1 MKRKPEGFRVDS
13 DGRRTLSCVVTS
25 EEAGSEL
32 LSVLLRRFPSYTREA
47 WLDAIASQALTLDGV
62 GTSPDIIVVGGMTIA
77 CCLSLREEPSIDD
90 RYCILYED
98 EQIAVINKSGNLP
111 CHPAGRYYEHTL
123 VRLLLARNHFTEA
136 HLVNRIDRET
146 SGLVLV
152 AKTAAAASRC
162 GRALMDGHFRK
173 SYWVLVEGVWP
184 STELPRTVSGVIRLE
199 CGGVVR
205 KKRVFTQTDEQQIG
219 ESVQSA
225 ETRFRFLSSDGVISL
240 LEAEPITGRPHQI
253 RATLK
258 AIGYPVVGDKLYGV
272 DESIYARMGED
283 AITDRDWS
291 ILRMKRQALHARCL
305 AFRHPVTREDLS
317 FEAPLPDDEP
327 LWRI

>member
-1 MKRKPEGFRVDS
+1 MKRKPEEFRVDS
-13 DGRRTLSCVVTS
+13 AGRRTLSCVVTP

-32 LSVLLRRFPSYTREA
+32 LRVLLRRFPSYKREA
-47 WLDAIASQALTLDGV
+47 WLEAIASQALTLDGV

-77 CCLSLREEPSIDD
+77 CCLSPREEPSIDD

-123 VRLLLARNHFTEA
+123 VRLLLVRNHFTEA

-152 AKTAAAASRC
+152 AKTAAAATCC
-162 GRALMDGHFRK
+162 GRALMGGHFRK

-184 STELPRTVSGVIRLE
+184 STDLSRTVRGVIRLE
-199 CGGVVR
+199 RGGVVR
-205 KKRVFTQTDEQQIG
+205 KKYVFRETDEPTRG
-219 ESVQSA
+219 EGEQFA
-225 ETRFRFLSSDGVISL
+225 ETQFRFLSGDGVLSL

-253 RATLK
+253 RATLRS
-258 AIGYPVVGDKLYGV
+258 IGYPVVGDKLYGV
-272 DESIYARMGED
+272 DESIYARMGD
-283 AITDRDWS
+283 GAMTDQDWS
-291 ILRMKRQALHARCL
+291 VLRMKRQALHARCL
-305 AFRHPVTREDLS
+305 AFRHPVTRENLV
-317 FEAPLPDDEP
+317 FEAPLPDNEL